1 MQPPKVTRQSNNRA
15 QTKDQS
21 LQSGRITGFESQLC
35 YFSDV
40 AEEVGSAGKVVWA
53 RVVVM
58 EMVRRGQILN
68 IF

>member
-1 MQPPKVTRQSNNRA
+1 MQPPKVTRQSNNRV

-40 AEEVGSAGKVVWA
+40 AEVGSAGKVVWA
-53 RVVVM
+53 RAVVM